1 MALQWTI
8 EQARIYQL
16 WSVGLHGSSYDKG
29 EAGIRTC
36 FRDLGG
42 IQLDPLPI
50 LGRNHDLVIQARV
63 DGTHPGDTL
72 TLIHEERLGF
82 EYWDKVLC
90 VLPIETFP
98 WFRSLMAAGGNE
110 WERSREQRLN
120 QEHPGAIDAVYTSI
134 KRHGPLS
141 SRELKEL
148 DIAQGDHRGWKST
161 KAANSA
167 LEVLWNRGE
176 LSVCS
181 RNNYRRYFDLS
192 ERVIP
197 KGSYD
202 GSAPSSEAFFEYLL
216 MKRVRAVGLLPVRGD
231 AEAWASLRTA
241 RAEKIPEGL
250 VAAGKLTVVE
260 VGGIKTPF
268 YASARAE
275 EELAFAEKESLNTTA
290 RFIAPLDQL
299 LWARR
304 ALSRLWSFDYVW
316 EVYKPVAKRIFGYYV
331 LPILYGDRF
340 VARFDGRYNRKE
352 KTLQVLAYYEEPNG
366 LPLSHP
372 VIHTAFQCF
381 LSYLDGEQITLP
393 SGEVWDRAGLSE

>member
-1 MALQWTI
+1 MALQRTI

-16 WSVGLHGSSYDKG
+16 WTVGLHGSSYEPGK
-29 EAGIRTC
+29 AGIRAC

-50 LGRNHDLVIQARV
+50 LGRNHDLVIQSRV
-63 DGTHPGDTL
+63 DGTHPGETL

-90 VLPIETFP
+90 VLPIETFS
-98 WFRSLMAAGGNE
+98 WFRTLMAAGGNE
-110 WERSREQRLN
+110 WERAHEQRLN
-120 QEHPGAIDAVYTSI
+120 QAHPAAIDDVYEGI
-134 KRHGPLS
+134 KKHGPLS
-141 SRELKEL
+141 SRELKDL
-148 DIAQGDHRGWKST
+148 GIAQGDHRGWKST
-161 KAANSA
+161 KAANAA
-167 LEVLWNRGE
+167 LEMLWNRGE
-176 LSVCS
+176 LSICS
-181 RNNYRRYFDLS
+181 RNNYRRYFDLT

-197 KGSYD
+197 RESYD
-202 GSAPSSEAFFEYLL
+202 GSVPSREAFFEYLL
-216 MKRVRAVGLLPVRGD
+216 MKRVRAVGLLPARGD
-231 AEAWASLRTA
+231 SEAWASLRTA
-241 RAEKIPEGL
+241 RAEKLPEKL

-260 VGGIKTPF
+260 VDGIKTPF

-275 EELAFAEKESLNTTA
+275 GDLALAEKEPVNTTA

-304 ALSRLWSFDYVW
+304 ALSRLWSLEYVW

-331 LPILYGDRF
+331 LPILFGDRF

-366 LPLSHP
+366 LALSHP
-372 VIHTAFQCF
+372 VIHAAFQRF
-381 LSYLDGEQITLP
+381 LFYLNGERITLP
-393 SGEVWDRAGLSE
+393 NGEVWESD